1 MSYNI
6 DTIPEFDKELKKL
19 AKKYKSIKKD
29 FIAFLEDLQQNPT
42 QGSDLGN
49 NIYKVRFAIASKNKG
64 KSGGARV
71 ITFVK
76 IEDER
81 IILLSIYN
89 KGDKDTISDTEIQE
103 LLKQVNP

>member
-1 MSYNI
+1 MSYSI
-6 DTIPEFDKELKKL
+6 ETIPEFDKKLKKL

-29 FIAFLEDLQQNPT
+29 FIVFLKGLQQNPT
-42 QGSDLGN
+42 QGNNLGN
-49 NIYKVRFAIASKNKG
+49 DIYKVRFAIAAKNKG

-76 IEDER
+76 LEDER

-89 KGDKDTISDTEIQE
+89 KDTITDTEIQE

>member
-6 DTIPEFDKELKKL
+6 ETIPEFDKELKKL

-29 FIAFLEDLQQNPT
+29 FIAFLKELQDNPT
-42 QGSDLGN
+42 QGNHLGDD
-49 NIYKVRFAIASKNKG
+49 IYKVRFAIASKNKG
-64 KSGGARV
+64 KSGGGRV

-76 IEDER
+76 LEDEK

-103 LLKQVNP
+103 LLKQINP